1 VKPPALESSTRGLR
15 SSIGAGGSVANL
27 IWMLTCLRGPSFF
40 NRWSHTCSSR
50 SPRRW
55 QADMVLWPPVEVDI
69 DDAAIGFMRSSAL
82 QGSRRTTNIQAT
94 RVIWGNPGSYKD
106 GIGKFDMKL
115 FGSRLFGQAIKAA
128 GVGAALM
135 LSVSVIH
142 AQSGPFTGFN
152 GSWSGNGTVALSDGT
167 TERIR
172 CKASYNVNGA
182 GLGLKQT
189 LRCASDSYKFDLST
203 DITSQGDRIYGN
215 WSEASRNIFG
225 NLQGTAGGG
234 QIEVFVE
241 ASGFAA
247 SVTLR
252 TTGSRQTVQ
261 ISSKGEIRSVNITM
275 SKGG

>member
-1 VKPPALESSTRGLR
+1 MPFASDNRFVYFADVQSTGDDRSAQLQAAVDLSFELTHCGDTKSSMRRDVSCMRT
-15 SSIGAGGSVANL
+15 SIG
-27 IWMLTCLRGPSFF
+27 M
-40 NRWSHTCSSR
+40 
-50 SPRRW
+50 
-55 QADMVLWPPVEVDI
+55 
-69 DDAAIGFMRSSAL
+69 
-82 QGSRRTTNIQAT
+82 
-94 RVIWGNPGSYKD
+94 
-106 GIGKFDMKL
+106 GKLDMKL
-115 FGSRLFGQAIKAA
+115 FGSSLFGQAITA

-135 LSVSVIH
+135 LSASVSH
-142 AQSGPFTGFN
+142 AQSGPFTGFT

-172 CKASYNVNGA
+172 CKASYNVNGT

-203 DITSQGDRIYGN
+203 DVTSQGDRISGN

-252 TTGSRQTVQ
+252 TTGNKQTVQ
-261 ISSKGEIRSVNITM
+261 ISSKGEIRGVNITM